1 MSHSED
7 TWNSLIISSQ
17 NARNNV
23 SYYEDAN
30 RARQYDSSRLIWD
43 DAQRRVSLLNPDAS
57 WSVLEIGPGPGVMTI
72 PLAKKVRSVTVVEP
86 SSSMVQLLSGH
97 LKDAGLSNI
106 SIIHKNWES
115 VSKSEIGL
123 YDLVLASYC
132 LDMID
137 IRSSLEKMC
146 SCATREF
153 HLWWFMGVTHWE
165 KIRDEI
171 NPGIGV
177 PTPKADLLMDI
188 LTDMDY
194 VPDLEILHG
203 TSFPNRY
210 ERIEDASSRM
220 NNILAMK
227 QDDPLPESARIFIDK
242 HWKKPDGTYE
252 YEDTTIYAHITIPMA
267 R

>member
-1 MSHSED
+1 
-7 TWNSLIISSQ
+7 
-17 NARNNV
+17 
-23 SYYEDAN
+23 
-30 RARQYDSSRLIWD
+30 
-43 DAQRRVSLLNPDAS
+43 
-57 WSVLEIGPGPGVMTI
+57 
-72 PLAKKVRSVTVVEP
+72 
-86 SSSMVQLLSGH
+86 
-97 LKDAGLSNI
+97 
-106 SIIHKNWES
+106 
-115 VSKSEIGL
+115 
-123 YDLVLASYC
+123 
-132 LDMID
+132 
-137 IRSSLEKMC
+137 
-146 SCATREF
+146 
-153 HLWWFMGVTHWE
+153 MGVTHWE